1 MLCSC
6 HRRELYPS
14 WVREAV
20 ACLSDRPL
28 HHINGTA
35 LRGQLSRVNTAWVGL
50 GPRCRGKPAGCY
62 EPGSGHL
69 PPTPRLTAAWRT
81 LVNRCFGQDPGRH
94 APLEPLQLLVVDRPY
109 GAGRCVCRVGRVGTG
124 GGEGGEAG
132 PGRRAV

>member
-1 MLCSC
+1 MWQPPGAADNADPAPCSC
-6 HRRELYPS
+6 HRRELYPA

-35 LRGQLSRVNTAWVGL
+35 LRSQLYLVRTAWLGL

-69 PPTPRLTAAWRT
+69 PPTPELTAAWRT
-81 LVNRCFGQDPGRH
+81 LVNRCFGQDPARR
-94 APLEPLQLLVVDRPY
+94 AALEPLQLLLVDRLY
-109 GAGRCVCRVGRVGTG
+109 AAGR
-124 GGEGGEAG
+124 
-132 PGRRAV
+132 